1 MVSLKKWIVIHHNQ
15 SWIQIPNSNDQR
27 LESIL
32 GLTIVKIVQAKQN
45 LRGSCCLLQKITK

>member
-1 MVSLKKWIVIHHNQ
+1 MVSLKKWIVVHHNQ